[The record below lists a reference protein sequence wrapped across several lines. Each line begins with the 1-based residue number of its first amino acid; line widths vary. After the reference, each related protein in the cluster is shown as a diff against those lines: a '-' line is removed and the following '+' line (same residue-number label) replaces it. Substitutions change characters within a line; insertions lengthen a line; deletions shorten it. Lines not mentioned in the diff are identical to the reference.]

1 MTPGKIIALTRW
13 TFVGKVLSLLFN
25 MLSRL
30 VIAFLSFFSFFSFFY
45 THTHTHKYVCVCI
58 LLVLFLWEPWLIQ
71 LCQLSV
77 KGRRMEPASLW
88 KKHQR
93 ICSHLWPTTHN
104 WNFPLWES
112 EEWIYNS
119 ICQETPGMKISKSTE
134 STLWLPWWDEA
145 LVSENVLAL
154 IAKIKNF
161 KRTIS
166 SIRVLDDFHFD
177 LWAVFPLVGS
187 DREKRGSLVW
197 NNLQCY
203 LNSFISF
210 YTAKLKPTFW

>member
-1 MTPGKIIALTRW
+1 MSRGEEWSLPLFGRSTKEFAAIFDPPHTIGIAL
-13 TFVGKVLSLLFN
+13 F
-25 MLSRL
+25 
-30 VIAFLSFFSFFSFFY
+30 
-45 THTHTHKYVCVCI
+45 
-58 LLVLFLWEPWLIQ
+58 
-71 LCQLSV
+71 
-77 KGRRMEPASLW
+77 
-88 KKHQR
+88 
-93 ICSHLWPTTHN
+93 
-104 WNFPLWES
+104 WES

-119 ICQETPGMKISKSTE
+119 ICQETPVMKISKSTE

-154 IAKIKNF
+154 IAKLKNF
-161 KRTIS
+161 KRTVS
-166 SIRVLDDFHFD
+166 GIRVLDDFHFD

-187 DREKRGSLVW
+187 DREKHRSLAW